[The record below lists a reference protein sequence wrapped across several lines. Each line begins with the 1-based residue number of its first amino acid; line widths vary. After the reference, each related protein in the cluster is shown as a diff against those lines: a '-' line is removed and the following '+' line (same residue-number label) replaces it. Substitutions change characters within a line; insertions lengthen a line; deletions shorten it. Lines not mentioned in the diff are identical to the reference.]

1 MAVDNDRLRRVS
13 IHRNNINAAAPAAA
27 PPSSVYITLK
37 PLIFFMFF
45 SMIFMAVAVGILLL
59 AILIV
64 QLMLEK

>member
-1 MAVDNDRLRRVS
+1 MAVEVDNDRLRRVS
-13 IHRNNINAAAPAAA
+13 IHRNNNNAPA
-27 PPSSVYITLK
+27 PPSTIYITLK

-45 SMIFMAVAVGILLL
+45 SMIFMSVAVGILLL